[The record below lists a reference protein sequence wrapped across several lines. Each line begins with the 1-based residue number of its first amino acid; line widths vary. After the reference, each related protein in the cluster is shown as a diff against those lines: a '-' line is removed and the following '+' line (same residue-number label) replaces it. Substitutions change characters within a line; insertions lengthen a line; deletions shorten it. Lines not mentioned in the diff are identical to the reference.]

1 MNRFPRKVVD
11 DVRELNPSIRLFGRR
26 FSDGW
31 QPMNALAELL
41 LVAASKKRVLPVV
54 STAATTDFFPDDAVL
69 NQLRQAAEGLVYYP
83 KAHLNLK
90 LFAFFGASD
99 FATRHRVHQEHARKL
114 RDLLGARIYAP
125 ATNKTTED
133 ILQDLSALFLGFLGN
148 GAGRAWCAQTFL
160 PFSPA
165 LLANETIWRETQ
177 ANRYPP
183 QDWDEVCHNFSK
195 YFETNQ
201 HRFLDRSGESLYLQ
215 LCNAFSRTPAEI
227 KTWLSED
234 DGVKQSLLSAETD
247 PPTLK
252 QSLSDALRRFLG
264 SAPRALS
271 EIINFIDTGVETET
285 AKASDGPD
293 DAPRKAE
300 CGWVPEETWREG
312 YLFAV
317 EIKRLLSAKL
327 DPMEKLDLF
336 EAACSLQILRTLVR
350 QAGRHYAAS
359 GSGLRLLLCDADGAS
374 RRLKTRSSQSL
385 QEIAKT
391 LKLAIRIKEIQDDIK
406 KIKKSQGNEETEPNI
421 DYSGG
426 DDYGIGLYRKIGR
439 SLGLIVPPKG
449 RAIKATLNE
458 RLLRCLVLTLVPE
471 QRATLV
477 SFKAR
482 IEAHHGF
489 IFDPDGRSGGDA
501 WLERLLEAAGM
512 LVRLSDACSLVHN
525 PFVPNLGGT
534 R

>member
-1 MNRFPRKVVD
+1 MNRFPCNAADGERD
-11 DVRELNPSIRLFGRR
+11 RNPSIRLFGRR
-26 FSDGW
+26 FSDDW

-41 LVAASKKRVLPVV
+41 LVAASEKRVLADSP
-54 STAATTDFFPDDAVL
+54 TPATRDLFPNAADLDS
-69 NQLRQAAEGLVYYP
+69 LRQAATGLVYYP

-90 LFAFFGASD
+90 LFAFFGASAL
-99 FATRHRVHQEHARKL
+99 ATRHRVHQEHAREL
-114 RDLLGARIYAP
+114 QRLLGARIDAP
-125 ATNKTTED
+125 AGMKTED
-133 ILQDLSALFLGFLGN
+133 ILQNLSALFLGFLGN
-148 GAGRAWCAQTFL
+148 GAGRTWCAQTFL
-160 PFSPA
+160 PFTPS
-165 LLANETIWRETQ
+165 LLCREAIWVKKGSSHLR
-177 ANRYPP
+177 
-183 QDWDEVCHNFSK
+183 DDEWIDAIQNNIDYSK
-195 YFETNQ
+195 HEIY
-201 HRFLDRSGESLYLQ
+201 DRSGESLYLQ

-227 KTWLSED
+227 SAWLSED
-234 DGVKQSLLSAETD
+234 DGVKQSLLVDETD
-247 PPTLK
+247 PATLK
-252 QSLSDALRRFLG
+252 QALSDALRCFLG
-264 SAPRALS
+264 SAPSGLS
-271 EIINFIDTGVETET
+271 PILDFVDTGVDT
-285 AKASDGPD
+285 ATAEASDGPD
-293 DAPRKAE
+293 DNPRKSE

-350 QAGRHYAAS
+350 QARRYYPAS
-359 GSGLRLLLCDADGAS
+359 GSGLRLLLCDATGAT

-391 LKLAIRIKEIQDDIK
+391 LKLAIRIPEIQNAVFAIE
-406 KIKKSQGNEETEPNI
+406 QNRRPGNEEAELI
-421 DYSGG
+421 KDYREG
-426 DDYGIGLYRKIGR
+426 DAYGIGLYRKIGK

-471 QRATLV
+471 KRATLT

-489 IFDPDGRSGGDA
+489 LFDPDGRNGGDA

-525 PFVPNLGGT
+525 PFV
-534 R
+534 

>member
-1 MNRFPRKVVD
+1 MK
-11 DVRELNPSIRLFGRR
+11 
-26 FSDGW
+26 
-31 QPMNALAELL
+31 
-41 LVAASKKRVLPVV
+41 
-54 STAATTDFFPDDAVL
+54 
-69 NQLRQAAEGLVYYP
+69 
-83 KAHLNLK
+83 
-90 LFAFFGASD
+90 
-99 FATRHRVHQEHARKL
+99 
-114 RDLLGARIYAP
+114 
-125 ATNKTTED
+125 TED
-133 ILQDLSALFLGFLGN
+133 ILQNLSALFLGFLGN
-148 GAGRAWCAQTFL
+148 GAGRTWCTQTFL
-160 PFSPA
+160 PFAPA
-165 LLANETIWRETQ
+165 LLANEVIWRRTQ
-177 ANRYPP
+177 ANKYPP
-183 QDWDEVCHNFSK
+183 QDWDEICHNFQQ

-215 LCNAFSRTPAEI
+215 LCNAFSRTSAEI
-227 KTWLSED
+227 AAWLSED
-234 DGVKQSLLSAETD
+234 DGVKQSLLVDETD
-247 PPTLK
+247 PATLK
-252 QSLSDALRRFLG
+252 QSLSDALRRFLE
-264 SAPRALS
+264 SAPSGLS
-271 EIINFIDTGVETET
+271 PILDFVDTGVDTET
-285 AKASDGPD
+285 AEASDGPAD
-293 DAPRKAE
+293 DPRKAE

-312 YLFAV
+312 YLFTV

-385 QEIAKT
+385 QEIVKT
-391 LKLAIRIKEIQDDIK
+391 LKLSIRIPEIRDASVRMLGQDASDAKIEKMYKEAD
-406 KIKKSQGNEETEPNI
+406 E
-421 DYSGG
+421 
-426 DDYGIGLYRKIGR
+426 YGCGLYRKIGK

-471 QRATLV
+471 KRATLA

-489 IFDPDGRSGGDA
+489 LFDPDGRNGGDA

-525 PFVPNLGGT
+525 PFV
-534 R
+534 